1 MGAERPARRV
11 GGPAFVTHR
20 WVATQAEF
28 DELVDTLC
36 TEPRY
41 AIDTEFHRE
50 RTYYP
55 KLALVQF
62 GWDDQIVLVDPLAVD
77 MTSIRRLFASPSI
90 AVFHAAQQ
98 DLDVLTYSVGA
109 VPERMF
115 DTQLAAGFTGY
126 STPSLLSLLQAEL
139 GVVASK
145 GDRLT
150 DWLRRPL
157 TADQRHYAAGDV
169 AHLLEL
175 HDRLTARLTGLGRID
190 WALDACEELRTRPA
204 GASDPEQAWLRLKDV
219 RVLKSKSRGVA
230 QAVAAWRER
239 RAAAVDVPVRQ
250 ILPDLAILGI
260 SQKHPATQ
268 AELSQSRGVEERHS
282 RGAIG
287 AEILGAVQEGLSRDV
302 GLPSPDGDDLE
313 RSLRPA
319 VTLVSAWVSE
329 VARAERIDTALLAT
343 RSDLVALLRGD
354 SEARLAT
361 GWRAEM
367 LGDGIRSL
375 VEGRAG
381 LTFDGRGGLQLIPTA
396 ERPAVT
402 PDPEPAPADPAPASG

>member
-1 MGAERPARRV
+1 M
-11 GGPAFVTHR
+11 THR

-28 DELVDTLC
+28 EEVIEVLC
-36 TEPRY
+36 NEPRY

-50 RTYYP
+50 RTYFP
-55 KLALVQF
+55 KLALVQL
-62 GWDDQIVLVDPLAVD
+62 GWADQIVLVDPLAVD
-77 MTSIRRLFASPSI
+77 MTAIRRLFASPSI

-98 DLDVLTYSVGA
+98 DLDVLTHSVAA

-126 STPSLLSLLQAEL
+126 STPSLLSLLHAEL
-139 GVVASK
+139 SVAASK

-157 TADQRHYAAGDV
+157 TADQQHYAAGDV

-175 HDRLTARLTGLGRID
+175 HDRLTAKLTSLGRLD
-190 WALDACEELRTRPA
+190 WALDACEELRTRPT
-204 GASDPEQAWLRLKDV
+204 GATDPEQAWLRLKDV
-219 RVLKSKSRGVA
+219 RVLKAKARGVA
-230 QAVAAWRER
+230 QSVAAWRER
-239 RAAAVDVPVRQ
+239 RAASVDVPVRQ

-260 SQKHPATQ
+260 SQKHPSSQ
-268 AELSQSRGVEERHS
+268 AELSQARGVEERHS
-282 RGAIG
+282 RGAMG
-287 AEILGAVQEGLSRDV
+287 AEILAAVADGLTRDV
-302 GLPSPDGDDLE
+302 QLPSPDGDDLD

-354 SEARLAT
+354 ADARLAH
-361 GWRAEM
+361 GWRGEL

-381 LTFDGRGGLQLIPTA
+381 LTFDGKGGLKLIPTA
-396 ERPAVT
+396 PAAA
-402 PDPEPAPADPAPASG
+402 PEPAAEPAAEPATD

>member
-1 MGAERPARRV
+1 MM
-11 GGPAFVTHR
+11 HR

-28 DELVDTLC
+28 EDVIDTLC
-36 TEPRY
+36 AQPRY

-55 KLALVQF
+55 KLALVQL
-62 GWDDQIVLVDPLAVD
+62 GWADQIVLVDPLAVD
-77 MTSIRRLFASPSI
+77 MAAIRRLFASSAI

-98 DLDVLTYSVGA
+98 DLDVLTHSVA
-109 VPERMF
+109 TVPERMF
-115 DTQLAAGFTGY
+115 DTQLAAGFVGY
-126 STPSLLSLLQAEL
+126 STPSLLSLLHAEL
-139 GVVASK
+139 GVTASK

-157 TADQRHYAAGDV
+157 TADQQVYAAGDV
-169 AHLLEL
+169 AHLFEL
-175 HDRLTARLTGLGRID
+175 HDRITAKLAVLGRLE
-190 WALDACEELRTRPA
+190 WALDACEELRTRPT
-204 GASDPEQAWLRLKDV
+204 GASDPEHAWLRLKDV
-219 RVLKSKSRGVA
+219 RVLKAKARGVA
-230 QAVAAWRER
+230 QSVAAWRER
-239 RAAAVDVPVRQ
+239 RAASVDVPVRQ

-260 SQKHPATQ
+260 SQKHPTSQ
-268 AELSQSRGVEERHS
+268 AELSQARGVEERHS
-282 RGAIG
+282 RGAMG
-287 AEILGAVQEGLSRDV
+287 AEILAAVADGLTRDV
-302 GLPSPDGDDLE
+302 QSPSPDVDDLD

-354 SEARLAT
+354 SDARLAH
-361 GWRAEM
+361 GWRAEL

-381 LTFDGRGGLQLIPTA
+381 LTFDGKGGLKLIPTA
-396 ERPAVT
+396 ASTDGV
-402 PDPEPAPADPAPASG
+402 PAPADNADSIAPAAG

>member
-1 MGAERPARRV
+1 M
-11 GGPAFVTHR
+11 THR
-20 WVATQAEF
+20 WVADQAEF
-28 DELVDTLC
+28 EQIVDTLC
-36 TEPRY
+36 VEPRY

-50 RTYYP
+50 RTYFP
-55 KLALVQF
+55 KLALVQL
-62 GWDDQIVLVDPLAVD
+62 GWGDEIVLVDPLAVD
-77 MTSIRRLFASPSI
+77 LSPLRRLFASPSI

-98 DLDVLTYSVGA
+98 DLDVLTHVVNA
-109 VPERMF
+109 VPSFMF

-139 GVVASK
+139 AVTASK

-157 TADQRHYAAGDV
+157 TPDQQTYAAGDV

-175 HDRLTARLTGLGRID
+175 HDRLTARLVSLGRLE
-190 WALDACEELRTRPA
+190 WAADACEELRTRPA

-219 RVLKSKSRGVA
+219 RVLKSRSRGVA

-260 SQKHPATQ
+260 SQKHPKTAQ
-268 AELSQSRGVEERHS
+268 ELAHARGVEERHS
-282 RGAIG
+282 RGTMG
-287 AEILGAVQEGLSRDV
+287 AEILAAVADGLTRDV
-302 GLPSPDGDDLE
+302 SMPVAEGDDLD

-329 VARAERIDTALLAT
+329 VARTEKIDTTLLAT
-343 RSDLVALLRGD
+343 RADLVSLLRGD
-354 SEARLAT
+354 PNARLSQ
-361 GWRAEM
+361 GWRAEL

-381 LTFDGRGGLQLIPTA
+381 LTFDGKGGLRLIPVVPL
-396 ERPAVT
+396 EPPVEVV
-402 PDPEPAPADPAPASG
+402 PEPVVQPLPVPEVAG

>member
-1 MGAERPARRV
+1 M
-11 GGPAFVTHR
+11 THR
-20 WVATQAEF
+20 WIATQDEF
-28 DELVDTLC
+28 EAVVDTLSGV
-36 TEPRY
+36 ERY

-50 RTYYP
+50 RTYFP
-55 KLALVQF
+55 KLALVQL
-62 GWDDQIVLVDPLAVD
+62 GWDDQIVLVDPIAVD
-77 MTSIRRLFASPSI
+77 VTPLRRLFASPAV

-98 DLDVLTYSVGA
+98 DLDVLTHSVGS
-109 VPERMF
+109 VPARMF

-126 STPSLLSLLQAEL
+126 STPSLQSLLHAEL
-139 GVVASK
+139 GVNASK

-157 TADQRHYAAGDV
+157 TADQQVYAAGDV

-175 HDRLTARLTGLGRID
+175 HDRLTAQLTALGRLT
-190 WALDACEELRTRPA
+190 WASDACEELRTRPT
-204 GASDPEQAWLRLKDV
+204 GAIDPEQAWLRLKDV
-219 RVLKSKSRGVA
+219 RVLKARSRGVA

-239 RAAAVDVPVRQ
+239 RAASVDVPVRQ

-260 SQKHPATQ
+260 AQKHPSTP
-268 AELSQSRGVEERHS
+268 AELAHARGVEERHS

-287 AEILGAVQEGLSRDV
+287 AEILAAVQAGLARDV
-302 GLPSPDGDDLE
+302 SVPVPEGDELD

-343 RSDLVALLRGD
+343 RADLVALLRGD
-354 SEARLAT
+354 REARLAS
-361 GWRAEM
+361 GWRAEL
-367 LGDGIRSL
+367 LGDGVRSL

-381 LTFDGRGGLQLIPTA
+381 LTFDGRGGLRLIP
-396 ERPAVT
+396 V
-402 PDPEPAPADPAPASG
+402 APAIAV